1 MSNIQ
6 IPNLPPAISL
16 NGSEQL
22 EIVQAGVSRRTTV
35 TDVAALNPSPTGPT
49 GQTGATGPTGPTGA
63 TGATGPT
70 GQQGNQ
76 GDVGPTGNAGTTG
89 PTGPT
94 GAPGPDG
101 PVGPTGD
108 AGTAGPTGPTGAT
121 GTAGDPGPTGPI
133 GPTGAFGGPT
143 GPTGAVGTTGPTG
156 SAGTNGPTGPTG
168 DIGPTGP
175 AGGPTGPTG
184 SAGVAGPTGPTGPT
198 GDTGS
203 IGPTGPTGSA
213 GVVGPTGPTGDIGPT
228 GPTGPTGDTG
238 ATGPT
243 GPTGSQGTSSTF
255 YPYKANT
262 TSTSGD
268 PGLEYLLWN
277 NATQINS
284 TQINVSHEDHQN
296 IDVDVFLGLIQNT
309 QQFLIQDAN
318 ASANYQKW
326 LVTGTPTNVNPGAA
340 NSYWTYPV
348 SLVASAGT
356 GTTNFANNHVV
367 ILAVV
372 SGITGPTGPLGPTG
386 PTGPT
391 GDIGPTGPTGA
402 ASSVA
407 GPTGPTGDIGPTG
420 PTGPTGSS
428 GGAAYSRTSFTATGG
443 QTTFVVSYTVGVIE
457 VYVNGVLL
465 NGADYTAT
473 TGTDVVLATA
483 CSAGDIVE
491 VLSFLVGNLGATGP
505 TGPTGSG
512 ATGPTGASGPNSITI
527 NTTTV
532 SGGTS
537 GHALYNNAGTVGNT
551 NILTSFTLV
560 TPTINDGYIEEVV
573 TANTATAYTVS
584 LIGGTLQILTLTGN
598 CTFTFPTP
606 TAGQS
611 FTMFLKQDATGS
623 RTVTWPAT
631 VKWPSSTAPT
641 ITSTASKGDKYVFTA
656 DGTYWWGSN
665 AGQAYL

>member
-6 IPNLPPAISL
+6 IPNLPPAIAL

-22 EIVQAGVSRRTTV
+22 EIVQAGTSSRTTV
-35 TDVAALNPSPTGPT
+35 AAVAALNPSPTGPT
-49 GQTGATGPTGPTGA
+49 GVTGATGPTGSTGA

-76 GDVGPTGNAGTTG
+76 GNVGPTGNTGATG

-94 GAPGPDG
+94 GGPGPDG
-101 PVGPTGD
+101 PVGPTGN
-108 AGTAGPTGPTGAT
+108 TGIS
-121 GTAGDPGPTGPI
+121 GPTGPI

-143 GPTGAVGTTGPTG
+143 GPTG
-156 SAGTNGPTGPTG
+156 
-168 DIGPTGP
+168 D
-175 AGGPTGPTG
+175 
-184 SAGVAGPTGPTGPT
+184 TGPTGPT
-198 GDTGS
+198 GN
-203 IGPTGPTGSA
+203 IGPTGPTG
-213 GVVGPTGPTGDIGPT
+213 V
-228 GPTGPTGDTG
+228 TG

-407 GPTGPTGDIGPTG
+407 GPTGPTGDMGPTG

-428 GGAAYSRTSFTATGG
+428 GVAAYSRTSFTATGG

-512 ATGPTGASGPNSITI
+512 ATGPTGAAGPNSVTI
-527 NTTTV
+527 NSTTV

-537 GHALYNNAGTVGNT
+537 GYALYENAGTVGNT
-551 NILTSFTLV
+551 NTLTSFTLV
-560 TPTINDGYIEEVV
+560 GMTVNDGYTEEVT
-573 TANTATAYTVS
+573 TANTSTAYTIA
-584 LIGGTLQILTLTGN
+584 LTGGTLQILTLTGN

-611 FTMFLKQDATGS
+611 FTLFLKQDATGS

-665 AGQAYL
+665 AGQNYL